1 MFYETSGHLLHK
13 GGMPPFTIRI
23 LPDISK
29 KSIAGRLHLGA
40 AWFKMTGTMPE
51 KPLPAVL
58 NKPHVWCFSTYFA
71 EGLPYSVIRSVSTVF
86 FRDRGV
92 SLEAVGLTT
101 FFGLPWILKFFWGP
115 LVDEFA
121 SKRRWLLAMQT
132 TLAVMLGAA
141 AFLVPLPAA
150 PRLIA
155 ILFFAA
161 AFVAATHDIAIDGYY
176 LAALDKVEQTKF
188 LGYRVMAYRVAML
201 TGTGVIVTIGT
212 SFSWTLA
219 FLLAGL
225 LLGLLAAYH
234 YFFLPECETE
244 THPFRDMLGLFAR
257 SRVLLNIGLAAALV
271 AALYLFFN
279 SALYRGWEKTVP
291 LLKELNFPRAVG
303 LGLLL
308 ALALMAAFRK
318 SLAARLTRDPE
329 SFYGRA
335 FLTFMDQE
343 KIGLVLAFII
353 LVRSGEFMVSSM
365 VSAFAVDLGI
375 KNHYGWIA
383 GGIGLPASIAGAL
396 VGGWAISRF
405 GLRRVI
411 WPFLLAQN
419 LTNVVY
425 MFLAKWL
432 AGYLALNMGAER
444 PIFIGAGNVALFAG
458 ATLFEQFA
466 SGLGTA
472 VLTTFLMRICKME
485 FKAAHF
491 AIGSGLMSLGGVV
504 AGVSS
509 GFIASWLGYAG
520 MFGVSFLISV
530 PAMILLFWVPKK

>member
-1 MFYETSGHLLHK
+1 
-13 GGMPPFTIRI
+13 
-23 LPDISK
+23 
-29 KSIAGRLHLGA
+29 
-40 AWFKMTGTMPE
+40 MPE
-51 KPLPAVL
+51 TQPPAL
-58 NKPHVWCFSTYFA
+58 LKKPHIWCFSTYFA
-71 EGLPYSVIRSVSTVF
+71 EGFPFSIIRSVSTVF

-132 TLAVMLGAA
+132 TLAVLLGAA

-150 PRLIA
+150 PRLVA
-155 ILFFAA
+155 ILFFAG

-176 LAALDKVEQTKF
+176 LAALDKSEQTKF

-212 SFSWTLA
+212 AFSWAAA
-219 FLLAGL
+219 FLAAGL
-225 LLGLLAAYH
+225 LLGLLAATH
-234 YFFLPECETE
+234 SLFLPECETE
-244 THPFRDMLGLFAR
+244 QHSFKDMFGLFAR
-257 SRVLLNIGLAAALV
+257 SRVLLNIGLAVSLV
-271 AALYLFFN
+271 AVIYFFFN
-279 SALYRGWEKTVP
+279 SALYRGWEKAAPV
-291 LLKELNFPRAVG
+291 LKELNFPRAIG

-308 ALALMAAFRK
+308 GLALMAAFRK
-318 SLAARLTRDPE
+318 QLAARLTRDPE

-396 VGGWAISRF
+396 IGGWAISRF
-405 GLRRVI
+405 GLKRVI

-419 LTNVVY
+419 LTNVAY
-425 MFLAKWL
+425 MLLAKGL
-432 AGYLALNMGAER
+432 AHYLAANTGAVQ
-444 PIFIGAGNVALFAG
+444 PAFIGAGNLALAAG
-458 ATLFEQFA
+458 VHGFDQFA

-472 VLTTFLMRICKME
+472 VLTTYLMRICKME

-509 GFIASWLGYAG
+509 GFIASWLGYSG
-520 MFGVSFLISV
+520 MFLVSFLISV
-530 PAMILLFWVPKK
+530 PAMILLFWVPRD

>member
-1 MFYETSGHLLHK
+1 MSDK
-13 GGMPPFTIRI
+13 Q
-23 LPDISK
+23 
-29 KSIAGRLHLGA
+29 
-40 AWFKMTGTMPE
+40 
-51 KPLPAVL
+51 LPAIL
-58 NKPHVWCFSTYFA
+58 KKPQIWCFSTYFA
-71 EGLPYSVIRSVSTVF
+71 EGFPFSIIRSVSTVF

-101 FFGLPWILKFFWGP
+101 LFGLPWILKFFWGP

-121 SKRRWLLAMQT
+121 SKRRWLLSMQAA
-132 TLAVMLGAA
+132 LAVLIGAA
-141 AFLVPLPAA
+141 AFLVPLPSA

-155 ILFFAA
+155 IVFFIA

-176 LAALDKVEQTKF
+176 LAALDKGEQTKF

-212 SFSWTLA
+212 AFSWMAA
-219 FLLAGL
+219 FLAAGL
-225 LLGLLAAYH
+225 LLGLLAVYH
-234 YFFLPECETE
+234 RFFLPECEE
-244 THPFRDMLGLFAR
+244 QRRSFRDMLGFLAR
-257 SRVLLNIGLAAALV
+257 ARFLLHASLVAALV
-271 AALYLFFN
+271 AGLYLFFN
-279 SALYRGWEKTVP
+279 SGWYHAWEKAFP
-291 LLKELNFPRAVG
+291 MLQQLNFPRAVG
-303 LGLLL
+303 LALLL

-318 SLAARLTRDPE
+318 KLAAMLTSDRE

-365 VSAFAVDLGI
+365 TSAFAVDLGI

-396 VGGWAISRF
+396 IGGWAISRF
-405 GLRRVI
+405 GLKRVI

-425 MFLAKWL
+425 MLL
-432 AGYLALNMGAER
+432 AGGLAPYIVANTAAAHPVFIGSGNLALAAAVHG
-444 PIFIGAGNVALFAG
+444 FD
-458 ATLFEQFA
+458 QFA

-472 VLTTFLMRICKME
+472 VLTTYLMRLCKME

-509 GFIASWLGYAG
+509 GFIASWLGYSG
-520 MFGVSFLISV
+520 MFGISFLISI
-530 PAMILLFWVPKK
+530 PGMILLFWVPKE

>member
-1 MFYETSGHLLHK
+1 MDS
-13 GGMPPFTIRI
+13 
-23 LPDISK
+23 
-29 KSIAGRLHLGA
+29 
-40 AWFKMTGTMPE
+40 TMPE
-51 KPLPAVL
+51 KQLPDVL
-58 NKPHVWCFSTYFA
+58 KKPHIWCFSTYFA
-71 EGLPYSVIRSVSTVF
+71 EGFPYSIIRSVSTVF

-101 FFGLPWILKFFWGP
+101 FFGVPWILKFFWGP

-121 SKRRWLLAMQT
+121 TKRRWLLAMQA
-132 TLAVMLGAA
+132 TLAVLVGAA

-150 PRLIA
+150 PRLVA
-155 ILFFAA
+155 ILFFVG

-176 LAALDKVEQTKF
+176 LAALDKQEQTKF

-212 SFSWTLA
+212 SFSWAAA
-219 FLLAGL
+219 FLCAGL
-225 LLGLLAAYH
+225 LLGLLTAYH

-244 THPFRDMLGLFAR
+244 SHPFRKMFSLFSR
-257 SRVLLNIGLAAALV
+257 SRVLLNIGLAAGLV
-271 AALYLFFN
+271 AGLYLFFH
-279 SALYRGWEKTVP
+279 SAVYRGWEAAVP
-291 LLKELNFPRAVG
+291 VLKELNFPRAVG
-303 LGLLL
+303 LALLL
-308 ALALMAAFRK
+308 ALALMAAFRRK
-318 SLAARLTRDPE
+318 LAAVLTRDPD

-335 FLTFMDQE
+335 FLTFLDQE

-375 KNHYGWIA
+375 KQHYGWIA

-396 VGGWAISRF
+396 VGGWMISRF
-405 GLRRVI
+405 GLKRVI

-419 LTNVVY
+419 LTNVIY
-425 MFLAKWL
+425 MVLAQGL
-432 AGYLALNMGAER
+432 GRYLVLNTGSAR
-444 PIFIGAGNVALFAG
+444 PVFIGAGNLALFAG
-458 ATLFEQFA
+458 VSLFEQFA

-491 AIGSGLMSLGGVV
+491 AIGSGLMSLGGIV

-509 GFIASWLGYAG
+509 GFIASWLGYSG
-520 MFGVSFLISV
+520 MFGVSFLISI
-530 PAMILLFWVPKK
+530 PGMLLLFWVPKK

>member
-1 MFYETSGHLLHK
+1 MS
-13 GGMPPFTIRI
+13 
-23 LPDISK
+23 
-29 KSIAGRLHLGA
+29 
-40 AWFKMTGTMPE
+40 GTMPD
-51 KPLPAVL
+51 PQPRAMFD
-58 NKPHVWCFSTYFA
+58 KPHVWCFSTYFA
-71 EGLPYSVIRSVSTVF
+71 EGLPFSIIRSVSAVF

-121 SKRRWLLAMQT
+121 SKRRWLLAMQA
-132 TLAVMLGAA
+132 TLAVLIGASA
-141 AFLVPLPAA
+141 LLVPLPSA
-150 PRLIA
+150 PRLIG
-155 ILFFAA
+155 IVFFIG

-176 LAALDKVEQTKF
+176 LTALDKVEQTKF

-201 TGTGVIVTIGT
+201 FGSGVIVTVGT
-212 SFSWTLA
+212 TFSWTLA

-225 LLGLLAAYH
+225 LLGLLAAFHRAY
-234 YFFLPECETE
+234 LPECEAE
-244 THPFRDMLGLFAR
+244 RRPFGQMLRLPRPGAR
-257 SRVLLNIGLAAALV
+257 SRVLLASALLAAVVAGFYLV
-271 AALYLFFN
+271 FN
-279 SALYRGWEKTVP
+279 SALFRSWERTAPV
-291 LLKELNFPRAVG
+291 LKELNFPRAVG

-318 SLAARLTRDPE
+318 KFAALLTRNPE

-365 VSAFAVDLGI
+365 VSPFMVDLGI
-375 KNHYGWIA
+375 KRHYGWIA
-383 GGIGLPASIAGAL
+383 GGIGLPASIVGAL
-396 VGGWAISRF
+396 VGGWMISRY

-425 MFLAKWL
+425 MLLARAL
-432 AGYLALNMGAER
+432 SVYLAVNTGAAK
-444 PIFIGAGNVALFAG
+444 PLFMGAGNLALAAG
-458 ATLFEQFA
+458 VHGFEQLA

-472 VLTTFLMRICKME
+472 VLTTYLMRICKME

-491 AIGSGLMSLGGVV
+491 AIGSGLMSLGGIV

-509 GFIASWLGYAG
+509 GFIASWLGYDG
-520 MFGVSFLISV
+520 MFLVSFLISIPGMV
-530 PAMILLFWVPKK
+530 LLIWVPKK

>member
-1 MFYETSGHLLHK
+1 MADDKPT
-13 GGMPPFTIRI
+13 
-23 LPDISK
+23 
-29 KSIAGRLHLGA
+29 SIAG
-40 AWFKMTGTMPE
+40 
-51 KPLPAVL
+51 
-58 NKPHVWCFSTYFA
+58 KPHLWCFSTYFA
-71 EGLPYSVIRSVSTVF
+71 EGFPFSVIRSVSTVF

-121 SKRRWLLAMQT
+121 TKKRWLLAMQA
-132 TLAVMLGAA
+132 TLAVLIGAA
-141 AFLVPLPAA
+141 AFFVPLPAA
-150 PRLIA
+150 PRLVA
-155 ILFFAA
+155 VLFFIA

-176 LAALDKVEQTKF
+176 LAALDKSQQTKF

-201 TGTGVIVTIGT
+201 TGTGVIVTVGA
-212 SFSWTLA
+212 SLSWALA
-219 FLLAGL
+219 FFLSGL
-225 LLGLLAAYH
+225 LLALLAAYH
-234 YFFLPECETE
+234 YFFLPECEE
-244 THPFRDMLGLFAR
+244 QRRPFRAMLGLFAR
-257 SRVLLNIGLAAALV
+257 ARVARNMALAVALV
-271 AALYLFFN
+271 AGAYLFFN
-279 SALYRGWEKTVP
+279 SALFTGWKSSSP
-291 LLKELNFPRAVG
+291 LLAELNFPRAVG

-308 ALALMAAFRK
+308 ALVLLAAFRRR
-318 SLAARLTRDPE
+318 LAAVLTRDPD

-375 KNHYGWIA
+375 KQHYGWIA
-383 GGIGLPASIAGAL
+383 GGIGLPCSIVGAL
-396 VGGWAISRF
+396 VGGWMISRF
-405 GLRRVI
+405 GLKRVI

-425 MFLAKWL
+425 MLL
-432 AGYLALNMGAER
+432 AGYLSHFLAVNTGAAV
-444 PIFIGAGNVALFAG
+444 PVPIGAFNLAAFAG
-458 ATLFEQFA
+458 VTGFEQFA

-491 AIGSGLMSLGGVV
+491 AIGSGLMSLGGIV

-520 MFGVSFLISV
+520 MFGVSFLISI
-530 PAMILLFWVPKK
+530 PAMILLIWVPKK

>member
-1 MFYETSGHLLHK
+1 
-13 GGMPPFTIRI
+13 
-23 LPDISK
+23 
-29 KSIAGRLHLGA
+29 
-40 AWFKMTGTMPE
+40 MPE
-51 KPLPAVL
+51 TQTPAL
-58 NKPHVWCFSTYFA
+58 LKKPHIWCFSTYFA
-71 EGLPYSVIRSVSTVF
+71 EGFPFSIIRSVSTIF

-121 SKRRWLLAMQT
+121 TKRRWLLAMQT
-132 TLAVMLGAA
+132 TLAVLLGAA

-150 PRLIA
+150 PRLVA
-155 ILFFAA
+155 ILFFAG

-176 LAALDKVEQTKF
+176 LAALDKQEQTKF

-212 SFSWTLA
+212 AFSWAAA
-219 FLLAGL
+219 FLAAGL
-225 LLGLLAAYH
+225 LLGLLAATH
-234 YFFLPECETE
+234 SLFLPECETE
-244 THPFRDMLGLFAR
+244 QHSFKDMLGLFAR
-257 SRVLLNIGLAAALV
+257 SRVLLNIGLAVSLV
-271 AALYLFFN
+271 AVIYLFFN
-279 SALYRGWEKTVP
+279 SALYRSWEKAAP

-318 SLAARLTRDPE
+318 QLAARLTRDPE

-396 VGGWAISRF
+396 IGGWAISRF
-405 GLRRVI
+405 GLKRVI

-425 MFLAKWL
+425 MLLAKGL
-432 AGYLALNMGAER
+432 AHFITINTGATQ
-444 PIFIGAGNVALFAG
+444 PIFIGAGNLALAAG
-458 ATLFEQFA
+458 VHGFDQFA

-472 VLTTFLMRICKME
+472 VLTTYLMRICKME

-509 GFIASWLGYAG
+509 GFIASWLGYSG
-520 MFGVSFLISV
+520 MFLVSFLISV

>member
-1 MFYETSGHLLHK
+1 
-13 GGMPPFTIRI
+13 
-23 LPDISK
+23 
-29 KSIAGRLHLGA
+29 
-40 AWFKMTGTMPE
+40 MPE
-51 KPLPAVL
+51 KPLPEIL
-58 NKPHVWCFSTYFA
+58 KKPQLWCFSTYFA
-71 EGLPYSVIRSVSTVF
+71 EGFPYSIIRSVSTVF

-121 SKRRWLLAMQT
+121 TKRRWLLAMQAA
-132 TLAVMLGAA
+132 LAVLVGAA

-150 PRLIA
+150 PRLVA
-155 ILFFAA
+155 ILFFVG

-176 LAALDKVEQTKF
+176 LAALDKQEQTKF

-212 SFSWTLA
+212 SFSWTAA
-219 FLLAGL
+219 FLVAGL

-244 THPFRDMLGLFAR
+244 SHPFRKMFALFSR
-257 SRVLLNIGLAAALV
+257 SRVLLNIGLAVALV
-271 AALYLFFN
+271 AGLYLFFN
-279 SALYRGWEKTVP
+279 SAVYQGWKAAFPV
-291 LLKELNFPRAVG
+291 LKELNFPRAVG

-308 ALALMAAFRK
+308 GLALLAAFRK
-318 SLAARLTRDPE
+318 RLAAVLTRDPD

-375 KNHYGWIA
+375 KHHYGWIA

-396 VGGWAISRF
+396 VGGWMISRY
-405 GLRRVI
+405 GLKRLI

-419 LTNVVY
+419 LTNVAY
-425 MFLAKWL
+425 MV
-432 AGYLALNMGAER
+432 LALGLGRYLTLNSGATQ
-444 PIFIGAGNVALFAG
+444 PAFIGAGNLALFAG
-458 ATLFEQFA
+458 VSLFEQFA

-491 AIGSGLMSLGGVV
+491 AIGSGLMSLGGIV

-509 GFIASWLGYAG
+509 GFIASWLGYGG
-520 MFGVSFLISV
+520 MFGVSFVISI

>member
-1 MFYETSGHLLHK
+1 MNG
-13 GGMPPFTIRI
+13 
-23 LPDISK
+23 K
-29 KSIAGRLHLGA
+29 KPSAFL
-40 AWFKMTGTMPE
+40 K
-51 KPLPAVL
+51 
-58 NKPHVWCFSTYFA
+58 NPHVWCFSTYFA
-71 EGLPYSVIRSVSTVF
+71 EGFPFSIIRSVSTFF
-86 FRDRGV
+86 FRDMRV

-121 SKRRWLLAMQT
+121 TKKRWLLAMQAA
-132 TLAVMLGAA
+132 LAVLIGSTAV
-141 AFLVPLPAA
+141 LVPLPGGV
-150 PRLIA
+150 RLIA
-155 ILFFAA
+155 VAFFIG
-161 AFVAATHDIAIDGYY
+161 AFIAATHDIAIDGYY
-176 LAALDKVEQTKF
+176 LAALDKQEQTKF

-201 TGTGVIVTIGT
+201 TGSGVIVTIGAA
-212 SFSWTLA
+212 FSWLAA
-219 FLLAGL
+219 FLCAGL

-234 YFFLPECETE
+234 YLFLPECETE
-244 THPFRDMLGLFAR
+244 RRPFAAMFRLIAR
-257 SRVLLNIGLAAALV
+257 SRVLLYTGLLAAVLAGI
-271 AALYLFFN
+271 YFFFN
-279 SALYRGWEKTVP
+279 SAFYRGWTEAIPV
-291 LLKELNFPRAVG
+291 LKEVNFPRAVG

-308 ALALMAAFRK
+308 GLAVMAACRRK
-318 SLAARLTRDPE
+318 LAALLTRDPE

-365 VSAFAVDLGI
+365 ASPFIVDLGI

-383 GGIGLPASIAGAL
+383 GGVGLPASIAGAL
-396 VGGWAISRF
+396 IGGWMISRL

-425 MFLAKWL
+425 MLLARGL
-432 AGYLALNMGAER
+432 ASYLAVNSGAAEPLFMGTGNLLLA
-444 PIFIGAGNVALFAG
+444 AGVHGFD
-458 ATLFEQFA
+458 QFA

-472 VLTTFLMRICKME
+472 VLTTFLMRLCKME

-491 AIGSGLMSLGGVV
+491 AIGSGLMSLGGIV

-509 GFIASWLGYAG
+509 GFIASWLGYSG
-520 MFGVSFLISV
+520 MFLVSFLISI
-530 PAMILLFWVPKK
+530 PAMVLLFWVPKE

>member
-1 MFYETSGHLLHK
+1 MTNDQ
-13 GGMPPFTIRI
+13 TT
-23 LPDISK
+23 
-29 KSIAGRLHLGA
+29 SIA
-40 AWFKMTGTMPE
+40 
-51 KPLPAVL
+51 

-71 EGLPYSVIRSVSTVF
+71 EGFPYSIIRSVSTLF

-115 LVDEFA
+115 LIDEFA
-121 SKRRWLLAMQT
+121 TKRRWLLAMQA
-132 TLAVMLGAA
+132 TLAVLIGAA

-155 ILFFAA
+155 ILFFAG

-176 LAALDKVEQTKF
+176 LAALDKEEQTRF
-188 LGYRVMAYRVAML
+188 LGYRIMAYRVAML
-201 TGTGVIVTIGT
+201 TASGVIVTIGT
-212 SFSWTLA
+212 AFSWTAA
-219 FLLAGL
+219 FLCAGL
-225 LLGLLAAYH
+225 LLALLAAYH

-244 THPFRDMLGLFAR
+244 RQPAVKMLGLFAR
-257 SRVLLNIGLAAALV
+257 PRVLVKIGLGVALI
-271 AALYLFFN
+271 AGFFLFFN
-279 SALYRGWEKTVP
+279 STLWERWRQAAP
-291 LLKELNFPRAVG
+291 ILRELNFARAVG

-308 ALALMAAFRK
+308 ALALLAVFRRR
-318 SLAARLTRDPE
+318 LTALLTRDPE

-343 KIGLVLAFII
+343 KIGLVLAFIV
-353 LVRSGEFMVSSM
+353 LARRGEFMVSSM
-365 VSAFAVDLGI
+365 ASAFVVDLGI
-375 KNHYGWIA
+375 KEIYGLIG

-396 VGGWAISRF
+396 IGGWMISRH

-425 MFLAKWL
+425 MLL
-432 AGYLALNMGAER
+432 AGGLASYLAANTGAAQ
-444 PIFIGAGNVALFAG
+444 PMFIGAGNLALAAG
-458 ATLFEQFA
+458 VHGFDQFA

-491 AIGSGLMSLGGVV
+491 AIGSGLMSLGGIV

-509 GFIASWLGYAG
+509 GFIASWFGYGG
-520 MFGVSFLISV
+520 MFLVSFLISI
-530 PAMILLFWVPKK
+530 PGMILLFWVPQK

>member
-1 MFYETSGHLLHK
+1 MADDKPTSL
-13 GGMPPFTIRI
+13 
-23 LPDISK
+23 
-29 KSIAGRLHLGA
+29 AG
-40 AWFKMTGTMPE
+40 
-51 KPLPAVL
+51 
-58 NKPHVWCFSTYFA
+58 KPHVWCFSTYFA
-71 EGLPYSVIRSVSTVF
+71 EGFPYSVIRSVSTVF

-121 SKRRWLLAMQT
+121 TKKRWLLAMQT
-132 TLAVMLGAA
+132 TLAALIGAA
-141 AFLVPLPAA
+141 ALLVPMPAA
-150 PRLIA
+150 PRLVA
-155 ILFFAA
+155 VLFFIA

-176 LAALDKVEQTKF
+176 LAALDKEQQTKF

-201 TGTGVIVTIGT
+201 TGTGVIVTLGAT
-212 SFSWTLA
+212 VSWALA
-219 FLLAGL
+219 FFLSGL

-234 YFFLPECETE
+234 YFFLPECEAQRR
-244 THPFRDMLGLFAR
+244 PFRAMLGLFAR
-257 SRVLLNIGLAAALV
+257 ARVARNVALAV
-271 AALYLFFN
+271 AFVAGAYLFFN
-279 SALYRGWEKTVP
+279 SAFFSGWKGSSP
-291 LLKELNFPRAVG
+291 LLAELNFPRAVG

-308 ALALMAAFRK
+308 ALVLLAAFRRR
-318 SLAARLTRDPE
+318 LAAVLTRDPD

-343 KIGLVLAFII
+343 KIGLILAFII

-375 KNHYGWIA
+375 KEHYGWIA
-383 GGIGLPASIAGAL
+383 GGIGLPCSIAGAL
-396 VGGWAISRF
+396 IGGWMISRF
-405 GLRRVI
+405 GLKRVI

-425 MFLAKWL
+425 MLLARYL
-432 AGYLALNMGAER
+432 SHFLALNTGAAV
-444 PIFIGAGNVALFAG
+444 PVPVGAFNLAAFAG
-458 ATLFEQFA
+458 VTGFEQFA

-491 AIGSGLMSLGGVV
+491 AIGSGLMSLGGIV

-520 MFGVSFLISV
+520 MFGASFLISI
-530 PAMILLFWVPKK
+530 PAMILLIWVPKK

>member
-1 MFYETSGHLLHK
+1 MAGEKPT
-13 GGMPPFTIRI
+13 
-23 LPDISK
+23 
-29 KSIAGRLHLGA
+29 SIAG
-40 AWFKMTGTMPE
+40 
-51 KPLPAVL
+51 
-58 NKPHVWCFSTYFA
+58 KPHIWCFSTYFA
-71 EGLPYSVIRSVSTVF
+71 EGFPFSVIRSVSAVF

-121 SKRRWLLAMQT
+121 TKKRWLLAMQAM
-132 TLAVMLGAA
+132 LAVLIGAA
-141 AFLVPLPAA
+141 AFLVPMPTA
-150 PRLIA
+150 PRLVA
-155 ILFFAA
+155 VLFFIA

-176 LAALDKVEQTKF
+176 LAALDKAQQTKF

-212 SFSWTLA
+212 TVSWVLA
-219 FLLAGL
+219 FLLSGL

-234 YFFLPECETE
+234 YFFLPECEAQRRS
-244 THPFRDMLGLFAR
+244 FRAMLGLFAR
-257 SRVLLNIGLAAALV
+257 ARVARNVALAIALV
-271 AALYLFFN
+271 AAVYWFFN
-279 SALYRGWEKTVP
+279 SAPFVGWKTSSP
-291 LLKELNFPRAVG
+291 LLAELNFPRVIG

-308 ALALMAAFRK
+308 ALVLLAAFRRR
-318 SLAARLTRDPE
+318 LAAVLTRDPD

-375 KNHYGWIA
+375 KEHYGWIA
-383 GGIGLPASIAGAL
+383 GGIGLPCSIAGAL
-396 VGGWAISRF
+396 IGGWMISRF
-405 GLRRVI
+405 GLKRVI

-425 MFLAKWL
+425 MLL
-432 AGYLALNMGAER
+432 AGYFSHFLQVNTGAAVPVPVGVFNLAA
-444 PIFIGAGNVALFAG
+444 FAG
-458 ATLFEQFA
+458 VTGFEQFA

-491 AIGSGLMSLGGVV
+491 AIGSGLMSLGGIV

-509 GFIASWLGYAG
+509 GFIASWLGYSG
-520 MFGVSFLISV
+520 MFGVSFLISI
-530 PAMILLFWVPKK
+530 PAMILLIWVPKK

>member
-1 MFYETSGHLLHK
+1 ME
-13 GGMPPFTIRI
+13 
-23 LPDISK
+23 
-29 KSIAGRLHLGA
+29 
-40 AWFKMTGTMPE
+40 E
-51 KPLPAVL
+51 KQLPAIL
-58 NKPHVWCFSTYFA
+58 KKPHIWCFSTYFA
-71 EGLPYSVIRSVSTVF
+71 EGFPFSVIRSVSTVF

-121 SKRRWLLAMQT
+121 TKRRWLLAMQAA
-132 TLAVMLGAA
+132 LAVLIGAA

-155 ILFFAA
+155 ILFFAG

-176 LAALDKVEQTKF
+176 LAALDKREQTKF

-212 SFSWTLA
+212 AFSWAAA
-219 FLLAGL
+219 FLCAGL

-234 YFFLPECETE
+234 SLFLPECETE
-244 THPFRDMLGLFAR
+244 RHPFKGMFGLLAR
-257 SRVLLNIGLAAALV
+257 SRTLLNIGLAVALV
-271 AALYLFFN
+271 AGLYLLFN
-279 SALYRGWEKTVP
+279 SALYHGWEQALPV
-291 LLKELNFPRAVG
+291 LRELNFPRAVG

-308 ALALMAAFRK
+308 ALALMAVFRK
-318 SLAARLTRDPE
+318 QLAAIVTRNPE

-353 LVRSGEFMVSSM
+353 LARSGEFMVSSM

-375 KNHYGWIA
+375 KQHYGWIA

-396 VGGWAISRF
+396 IGGWMISRY
-405 GLRRVI
+405 GLKRVI

-425 MFLAKWL
+425 MLLAQGL
-432 AGYLALNMGAER
+432 SGYLILNTGAAQ
-444 PIFIGAGNVALFAG
+444 PVFIGTGNLALFAG
-458 ATLFEQFA
+458 VSLFEQFA

-491 AIGSGLMSLGGVV
+491 AIGSGLMSLGGIV

-509 GFIASWLGYAG
+509 GFIASWLGYSG
-520 MFGVSFLISV
+520 MFLISFLISIPGMV
-530 PAMILLFWVPKK
+530 LLFWVPKK

>member
-1 MFYETSGHLLHK
+1 MEVTPAPGGLHFGVACNNMDSNMSDK
-13 GGMPPFTIRI
+13 Q
-23 LPDISK
+23 
-29 KSIAGRLHLGA
+29 
-40 AWFKMTGTMPE
+40 
-51 KPLPAVL
+51 LPAIL
-58 NKPHVWCFSTYFA
+58 KKPHVWCFSTYFA
-71 EGLPYSVIRSVSTVF
+71 EGFPFSIIRSVSTLF

-101 FFGLPWILKFFWGP
+101 FFGVPWILKFFWGP

-121 SKRRWLLAMQT
+121 TKRRWLLAMQA
-132 TLAVMLGAA
+132 TLAVLIGAA

-155 ILFFAA
+155 ILFFAG

-176 LAALDKVEQTKF
+176 LAALDKTEQTKF

-212 SFSWTLA
+212 AFSWTLA

-244 THPFRDMLGLFAR
+244 KHPFRSMLALPRPGAR
-257 SRVLLNIGLAAALV
+257 SHILLNIGLAAALI
-271 AALYLFFN
+271 AGLYFFFN
-279 SALYRGWEKTVP
+279 SALYRGWAEATPV
-291 LLKELNFPRAVG
+291 LQELNFPRAIG

-318 SLAARLTRDPE
+318 RLAALLTRNPE

-375 KNHYGWIA
+375 KSHYGWIA

-396 VGGWAISRF
+396 IGGWTISRL
-405 GLRRVI
+405 GLKRVI

-419 LTNVVY
+419 LTNVAY
-425 MFLAKWL
+425 MLL
-432 AGYLALNMGAER
+432 AGGLSSYLAVNTGAAS
-444 PIFIGAGNVALFAG
+444 PAFIGAGNLALVAG
-458 ATLFEQFA
+458 VHGFEQFA

-472 VLTTFLMRICKME
+472 VLTTFLMRICRME

-491 AIGSGLMSLGGVV
+491 AIGSGLMSLGGIV

-509 GFIASWLGYAG
+509 GFIASWLGYSG
-520 MFGVSFLISV
+520 MFLVSFIISI
-530 PAMILLFWVPKK
+530 PGMLLLFWVPKK

>member
-1 MFYETSGHLLHK
+1 MV
-13 GGMPPFTIRI
+13 
-23 LPDISK
+23 D
-29 KSIAGRLHLGA
+29 ACN
-40 AWFKMTGTMPE
+40 KMNSTMPE
-51 KPLPAVL
+51 KQLPAVL
-58 NKPHVWCFSTYFA
+58 KKPQLWCFSTYFA
-71 EGLPYSVIRSVSTVF
+71 EGFPFSIIRSVSTVF

-101 FFGLPWILKFFWGP
+101 FFGVPWILKFFWGP

-121 SKRRWLLAMQT
+121 TKKRWLLVMQA
-132 TLAVMLGAA
+132 TLAVLIGAA

-150 PRLIA
+150 PRLVA
-155 ILFFAA
+155 ILFFAG

-176 LAALDKVEQTKF
+176 LAALDKNEQTKF

-201 TGTGVIVTIGT
+201 TGTGVIVTVGT
-212 SFSWTLA
+212 AFSWTAA
-219 FLLAGL
+219 FLCAGL

-234 YFFLPECETE
+234 AFFLPECETE
-244 THPFRDMLGLFAR
+244 QHTFAAMFALFTR
-257 SRVLLNIGLAAALV
+257 SRVLLNAGLAAALV
-271 AALYLFFN
+271 AGSYFFFN
-279 SALYRGWEKTVP
+279 SALYQGWAKASPV
-291 LLKELNFPRAVG
+291 LRELNFSRAIG

-308 ALALMAAFRK
+308 ALAL
-318 SLAARLTRDPE
+318 LAALRRKLASALTRNPD
-329 SFYGRA
+329 SFYGKA

-365 VSAFAVDLGI
+365 ISAFAVDLGI
-375 KNHYGWIA
+375 KQHYGWIA

-396 VGGWAISRF
+396 IGGWMISRY
-405 GLRRVI
+405 GLKRVI

-419 LTNVVY
+419 LTNVAY
-425 MFLAKWL
+425 MLLAKGL
-432 AGYLALNMGAER
+432 GGYLVLNTGAEHPVFMGA
-444 PIFIGAGNVALFAG
+444 ANLTLFAG
-458 ATLFEQFA
+458 VSLFEQFA

-491 AIGSGLMSLGGVV
+491 AIGSGLMSLGGIV

-509 GFIASWLGYAG
+509 GFIASWLGYSG
-520 MFGVSFLISV
+520 MFGVSFLITIPSMV
-530 PAMILLFWVPKK
+530 LLFWVPKK

>member
-1 MFYETSGHLLHK
+1 MK
-13 GGMPPFTIRI
+13 N
-23 LPDISK
+23 
-29 KSIAGRLHLGA
+29 
-40 AWFKMTGTMPE
+40 TMPK
-51 KPLPAVL
+51 KPLTEIL
-58 NKPHVWCFSTYFA
+58 KKPHVWCFSTYFA
-71 EGLPYSVIRSVSTVF
+71 EGFPLSIIRSVSTLF
-86 FRDRGV
+86 FRDHGV

-121 SKRRWLLAMQT
+121 TKRRWLLAMQA
-132 TLAVMLGAA
+132 TLAVLIGAA

-155 ILFFAA
+155 ILFFAG

-176 LAALDKVEQTKF
+176 LAALDKQQQTKF

-212 SFSWTLA
+212 AFSWAAA
-219 FLLAGL
+219 FLSAGL
-225 LLGLLAAYH
+225 LLGLLAVYH
-234 YFFLPECETE
+234 SFFLPECETE
-244 THPFRDMLGLFAR
+244 RHPFKDMFGLFAR
-257 SRVLLNIGLAAALV
+257 SHTLLNIGMAIALV
-271 AALYLFFN
+271 AGLYFFFN
-279 SALYRGWEKTVP
+279 STLYRGWEESLPV
-291 LLKELNFPRAVG
+291 LKELNFARAVG
-303 LGLLL
+303 LGLLV
-308 ALALMAAFRK
+308 ALLLLAAFRK
-318 SLAARLTRDPE
+318 KLAAAMTRNPD

-365 VSAFAVDLGI
+365 VSPFIVDLGI
-375 KNHYGWIA
+375 ATHYGWIS
-383 GGIGLPASIAGAL
+383 GGIGIPASIIGAL
-396 VGGWAISRF
+396 LGGWMISRF
-405 GLRRVI
+405 GLKKMI

-419 LTNVVY
+419 LTNIVY
-425 MFLAKWL
+425 MLLAKDL
-432 AGYLALNMGAER
+432 AYYLNINTGAAH
-444 PIFIGAGNVALFAG
+444 PAAIGAGNLALVTGVIGFD
-458 ATLFEQFA
+458 QFA

-491 AIGSGLMSLGGVV
+491 AIGSGLMSLGGIV

-509 GFIASWLGYAG
+509 GFIASWLGYSG
-520 MFGVSFLISV
+520 MFAVSFLISI
-530 PAMILLFWVPKK
+530 PAMVLLFWVPKK